1 MATRITLKQR
11 IARILNRADEVVAL
25 LPVPLTTTALA
36 ADTTSLRDTALAR
49 GTTAAGRYDHR
60 AVEIIELVGGG
71 PAIGEVAV
79 VTNAGFD
86 NIDKLTLSPAFS
98 LAVQTGTDYI
108 AWPRGVAPEMVS
120 QHINDLLRAT
130 YHPYLW
136 IPSLVGDADFESAS
150 LANWPDV
157 GAPTEATAFDAATAA
172 NALLGERSLR
182 YQADGIGE
190 GVRSLSFRVTENEQL
205 LLVTFVRAL
214 TDAVVVS
221 LYNATASSNV
231 DRTVTVDEDLYTE
244 VRLLLTVEDN
254 MEQAQVRY
262 LATATDTEFFI
273 SPPVIVQSFAGRP
286 YPLPSWLVN
295 PKRQIEG
302 ALYLRQGF
310 SSEVED
316 SFIALSRASAVA
328 PVPAA
333 LRSDRSLTPGRVI
346 LQADA
351 RGPIA
356 FKCQRPFAELT
367 LDTDSTNA
375 DEDYVAYGVVARL
388 LHDKGDDDWRKWRD
402 RAQEIAVARGYG
414 ERRMVIEE
422 NPKVLVR

>member
-1 MATRITLKQR
+1 MTTRITLKQR

-25 LPVPLTTTALA
+25 LPVPLATTTIA

-60 AVEIIELVGGG
+60 AVEIIELVASG

-98 LAVQTGTDYI
+98 LAVRTGTDYI
-108 AWPRGVAPEMVS
+108 LWPKGVAPEMIN

-136 IPSLVGDADFESAS
+136 IPSIVDDADFESG
-150 LANWPDV
+150 LGNWADV
-157 GAPTEATAFDAATAA
+157 GSPLPATALSTVAADV
-172 NALLGERSLR
+172 LLGDRSIHL
-182 YQADGIGE
+182 QADAIGE
-190 GVRSLSFRVTENEQL
+190 GVESNVFRVTEKES
-205 LLVTFVRAL
+205 LLVMCFVRADV
-214 TDAVVVS
+214 DAVQVI
-221 LYNATASSNV
+221 LRNETASSNMR
-231 DRTVTVDEDLYTE
+231 DPITINEELYTE
-244 VRLLLTVEDN
+244 VRFTEAVPAGCEEARL
-254 MEQAQVRY
+254 QF
-262 LATATDTEFFI
+262 LATATDTQFFL
-273 SPPVIVQSFAGRP
+273 SPPVIVQSSAGRP
-286 YPLPSWLVN
+286 HALPSWLVN
-295 PKRQIEG
+295 PRRQIKG
-302 ALYLRQGF
+302 AIYLRQGF
-310 SSEVED
+310 SGPVDE
-316 SFIALSRASAVA
+316 SFIALSRMGTPA
-328 PVPAA
+328 PIPDA

-346 LQADA
+346 LQADT

-356 FKCQRPFAELT
+356 FMCQRPFAELT
-367 LDTDSTNA
+367 SDTASTNA

-388 LHDKGDDDWRKWRD
+388 LHDKKNGDYRTWQA

-414 ERRMVIEE
+414 ERRLVVEE